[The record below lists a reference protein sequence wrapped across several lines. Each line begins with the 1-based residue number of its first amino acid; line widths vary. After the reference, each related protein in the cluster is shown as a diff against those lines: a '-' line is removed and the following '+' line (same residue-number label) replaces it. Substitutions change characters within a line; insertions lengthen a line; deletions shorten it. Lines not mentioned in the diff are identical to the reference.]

1 MKIHANV
8 KLLAWLNFFIDF
20 KIFAPLAIIY
30 FAKVS
35 GSYVL
40 GMSVFSIIMITQA
53 IFELPTGIFSDYI
66 GRRKTVILGAV
77 ASVFSLV
84 LYAIGVNYT
93 VLVVGAILEGLSR
106 ALYSGNNDALLYDS
120 LRESNQEKE
129 YDEYLGKTS
138 SLFQVAAA
146 LAALL
151 SGIVALV
158 SFPFL
163 MWVSVLA
170 HLPSVLLAVKL
181 KEPSVVSPID
191 TNVFSHTKEALKLM
205 IKNYKLRMLTVASM
219 LGYALGETSYQFRS
233 AFVATLWPV
242 WAIGLAKFLS
252 SAGAG
257 LSYYFSGWGIRRY
270 GELKVLVLGRLIS
283 KFANIFPLVFPTV
296 LSPAILSASSLTHG
310 IENVAKSSLM
320 QKEFTDKQRAT
331 MSSLTSLLG
340 SLAFAVFGLMLG
352 TMADLWGPTRA
363 LLITQVLSV
372 PVILIYW
379 RMFRGEKLART

>member
-1 MKIHANV
+1 MNIHKNV
-8 KLLAWLNFFIDF
+8 KILAWLNFFIDF

-30 FAKVS
+30 FARVS

-53 IFELPTGIFSDYI
+53 LFELPTGVFSDYI
-66 GRRKTVILGAV
+66 GRRKTVILGAI
-77 ASVFSLV
+77 ASASSLV
-84 LYAIGVNYT
+84 LYAIGLNYI
-93 VLVVGAILEGLSR
+93 VLVVGAVLEGLSR
-106 ALYSGNNDALLYDS
+106 AFYSGNNDALLYDS
-120 LRESNQEKE
+120 LKEDNQEKE

-151 SGIVALV
+151 SGIVAAV

-163 MWVSVLA
+163 MWASVFA
-170 HLPSVLLAVKL
+170 HLPSLLLAVML
-181 KEPSVVSPID
+181 KEPSVTSRID
-191 TNVFSHTKEALKLM
+191 TNVFSHTKEALKFM
-205 IKNYKLRMLTVASM
+205 IKNYKLRMLTAASM
-219 LGYALGETSYQFRS
+219 LGYAFGEAAYQFRS

-252 SAGAG
+252 SAGAA

-270 GELKVLVLGRLIS
+270 GKLKVLIIGRLFS
-283 KFANIFPLVFPTV
+283 KFANIFPLIFPTV
-296 LSPAILSASSLTHG
+296 LSPAIMSVSSLTHG
-310 IENVAKSSLM
+310 IENVAKNSLM

-340 SLAFAVFGLMLG
+340 NLAFGIFALLLG
-352 TMADLWGPTRA
+352 IMADLWGPTRA

-379 RMFRGEKLART
+379 KMFRRENST